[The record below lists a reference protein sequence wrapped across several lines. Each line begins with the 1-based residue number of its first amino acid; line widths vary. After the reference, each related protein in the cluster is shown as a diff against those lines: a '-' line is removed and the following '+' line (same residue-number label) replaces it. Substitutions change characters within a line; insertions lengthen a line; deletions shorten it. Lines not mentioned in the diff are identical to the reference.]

1 MASNRF
7 RDSNGF
13 LLVKACPVSSF
24 GIFEYSAGQ
33 LGLDGDP
40 NRIVNVFRPEEA
52 VSSPEA
58 IASFKDIPLINDHE
72 MLSGF
77 NEDGDNVTA
86 PEDYGIDGVMTSNV
100 YYDSP
105 WMRGD
110 LKIFSREMQDSLSSG
125 KKDLSLGYS
134 CDFEVR
140 PGVFQGQPYEVV
152 QTNMRGNHIALV
164 DVGRVPGAKVL
175 DGLVFDHLSFDR
187 PSKKEVNMKLKSKK
201 TVDNAVEQ
209 LKALL
214 PALQQYLSEEA
225 TEPAHQGGAG
235 AAEGAAGAGAG
246 AAAGAGEQDNG
257 GVVDPNAAAAGAGA
271 VDPNAAAAGGEA
283 SGGGELA
290 ALVTEAEALLG
301 KLKAAMGGAGND
313 EGALNGEDETESAI
327 REGGPSAVQQDA
339 GEAGE
344 AAAGGQSTD
353 TTEQGQASAGPAA
366 GKNATAGD
374 AAIRGFYADL
384 AAKSGLYNR
393 LSEVVG
399 AFDHASM
406 DAAGVARYGVKAL
419 KLKAAAGQEMVALD
433 AYLGGVERAKKD
445 TKSRVQIAGKAADSA
460 PRTDAMDAY
469 LSGSKA

>member
-1 MASNRF
+1 MASSRF

-13 LLVKACPVSSF
+13 LLVKGCPVSSF
-24 GIFEYSAGQ
+24 GIFDYSAGQ

-40 NRIVNVFRPEEA
+40 NRIVKVFRPEEA
-52 VSSPEA
+52 IADPDA
-58 IASFKDIPLINDHE
+58 IKSFRDIPLINDHE

-77 NEDGDNVTA
+77 QEDGDSVTA

-100 YYDSP
+100 YYDAP

-110 LKIFSREMQDSLSSG
+110 LKIFSREMQDALSSG

-140 PGVFQGQPYEVV
+140 PGVFNGQPYEVV

-201 TVDNAVEQ
+201 TVDNAVQQ

-214 PALQQYLSEEA
+214 PALAEFLNEEA
-225 TEPAHQGGAG
+225 TEAAHQGGAEGEAEAGAEEVAQG
-235 AAEGAAGAGAG
+235 AAEGAAKGAEAGAELEEDQG
-246 AAAGAGEQDNG
+246 EMHAGVEHEHGE
-257 GVVDPNAAAAGAGA
+257 
-271 VDPNAAAAGGEA
+271 
-283 SGGGELA
+283 SGQLP
-290 ALVTEAEALLG
+290 ALIAEVETLLG
-301 KLKAAMGGAGND
+301 KLKAAMGSGTD
-313 EGALNGEDETESAI
+313 EGAENGEDEVESAI
-327 REGGPSAVQQDA
+327 REGGESAVTQDEDEDDKDKA
-339 GEAGE
+339 KARRESSDE
-344 AAAGGQSTD
+344 
-353 TTEQGQASAGPAA
+353 TEQGRASPGPAA
-366 GKNATAGD
+366 GKNSKAGD

-384 AAKSGLYNR
+384 AAKSGIYNR

-406 DAAGVARYGVKAL
+406 DAAGVARYGVKKL
-419 KLKAAAGQEMVALD
+419 GLKAAKGFEMMALD
-433 AYLGGVERAKKD
+433 AYLTGVEKARKD
-445 TKSRVQIAGKAADSA
+445 TKTRVQLTGKASDAA
-460 PRTDAMDAY
+460 PRTDAMDKY
-469 LSGSKA
+469 LNGPAA